1 MRRNRIIWAALWV
14 ASVVLISF
22 YGGAVSYG
30 IFTILTLTPVISL
43 AYILLVLARFKIYQY
58 FECPEIVSRHV
69 IPFYFTLQNED
80 FFAFSGVRVNF
91 YSDFSSIEGLS
102 DDIEYELLPGTK
114 IKKDTGLICRYRGEY
129 EVGIRS
135 VVLQDHLRLFK
146 ITYRNRE
153 PLRVTVLPDIIELNS
168 LRSLDMDMISDREG
182 GTDRQYPDVTV
193 RDYIAGDDIRLMS
206 WKQTARTGRLSV
218 RNLIGEEKDGVGI
231 VADNIRS
238 AEDRNT
244 YLPIENRILET
255 VIALSLFLK
264 NKNIPV
270 SVYYRQGSLDEQAV
284 DSADT
289 FNALY
294 RIMSELSF
302 DPPSEKTV
310 LYKELME
317 QGSVYS
323 KRTLFIVTAAADETV
338 LEFSKSLNDSNTDVI
353 IYLVK
358 NSAETETPVKVFA
371 HTGIFTVPADGDLV
385 DIL

>member
-1 MRRNRIIWAALWV
+1 MRRNRIIWAALWA

-22 YGGAVSYG
+22 YGGPVSYG
-30 IFTILTLTPVISL
+30 IFAVLTLTPVISF
-43 AYILLVLARFKIYQY
+43 AYILLVLSRFKIYQY

-91 YSDFSSIEGLS
+91 YSDFSAIEGLG

-114 IKKDTGLICRYRGEY
+114 IKKETSLICRYRGEY

-135 VVLQDHLRLFK
+135 VELQDHLRLFK

-153 PLRVTVLPDIIELNS
+153 PLRVTVLPDIIELDD
-168 LRSLDMDMISDREG
+168 LRSLNMDLIPDREG
-182 GTDRQYPDVTV
+182 GTDRQYPGVTV
-193 RDYIAGDDIRLMS
+193 REYIAGDDIRLIS

-218 RNLIGEEKDGVGI
+218 RNLTGEEKDGVGI
-231 VADNIRS
+231 VTDNIRQ
-238 AEDRNT
+238 AGDRST
-244 YLPIENRILET
+244 CLPIENRILET

-270 SVYYRQGSLDEQAV
+270 SVYYRQAGLKEQAV
-284 DSADT
+284 DSTDT

-294 RIMSELSF
+294 RIMSELPF
-302 DPPSEKTV
+302 DPLTEKTG
-310 LYKELME
+310 LYGELMG
-317 QGSVYS
+317 QGNVYS
-323 KRTLFIVTAAADETV
+323 KRMLFIVTAAADEAV
-338 LEFSKSLNDSNTDVI
+338 LDFSKSLNDNNTDVI

-358 NSAETETPVKVFA
+358 NSVEPEPPVKVFA
-371 HTGIFTVPADGDLV
+371 HTGIFTIPAEGDPAD
-385 DIL
+385 IL